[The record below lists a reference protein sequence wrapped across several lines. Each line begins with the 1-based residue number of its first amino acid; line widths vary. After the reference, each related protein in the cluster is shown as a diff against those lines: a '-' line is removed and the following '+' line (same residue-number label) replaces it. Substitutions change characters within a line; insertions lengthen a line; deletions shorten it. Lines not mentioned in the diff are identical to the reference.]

1 MEKLASN
8 HASPCRIVS
17 VHCNRLTVHH
27 QPSNVWYWNDI
38 EKQTQVHSP
47 EGIKENDQC
56 ETTRSVREYV
66 WQSHWIFAR
75 SKQPMWRKGKSQQ
88 TLTQSLSWIFVFGPG
103 GGDGSY
109 AGAPPGDRSNN
120 VSPAVVGDKPVSIR
134 SIIMM
139 TSEIKHLTWRCLS
152 IGQAA
157 AFLEYP

>member
-1 MEKLASN
+1 MICFFFFVLFNSHSIIQLDQIHWGPHTQSGRTILSFKTMFSKLQFLHMEKLASN

-47 EGIKENDQC
+47 EGIKAKDQC
-56 ETTRSVREYV
+56 ETTWSVREYV

-88 TLTQSLSWIFVFGPG
+88 TLTQSLSWIFVFGLG
-103 GGDGSY
+103 GGDGS
-109 AGAPPGDRSNN
+109 
-120 VSPAVVGDKPVSIR
+120 
-134 SIIMM
+134 
-139 TSEIKHLTWRCLS
+139 
-152 IGQAA
+152 
-157 AFLEYP
+157 